1 MPQDK
6 ADITAAWLITVAQD
20 DCRGFVTIP
29 TKQHPADYV
38 ADNDGYSLI
47 FAIPISRKQFSL
59 ALKKYKNG

>member
-1 MPQDK
+1 MSDNETKEP
-6 ADITAAWLITVAQD
+6 AAWLITVAQD

-38 ADNDGYSLI
+38 AENDGYSLI

-59 ALKKYKNG
+59 ALKKYTNG